1 MLLLLYVFVCAF
13 VCVRVVES
21 VYLRREFVFP
31 HMTHSAANMT
41 LEEIQAK
48 MEREAPG
55 FVANP
60 REPPK
65 IRREMK
71 MYDSAVSAIRG
82 LCERSVS
89 CSTATLAYF

>member
-1 MLLLLYVFVCAF
+1 
-13 VCVRVVES
+13 
-21 VYLRREFVFP
+21 
-31 HMTHSAANMT
+31 MT

-60 REPPK
+60 REPQK

-71 MYDSAVSAIRG
+71 MYDSAVSAIRVAAIVIIAVLTYSLLVING
-82 LCERSVS
+82 DVQLPSW
-89 CSTATLAYF
+89 LDI